1 MADDALKRQVT
12 KAHFDL
18 LKNFGRSAVQQN
30 LADKDKD
37 TLWRLS
43 CQTARIA
50 HVPLDTVVLV
60 WKDFIGGESS
70 RSGLAINGDID
81 PNYTTLGVT
90 FDRLLVATHT
100 TTTRALLER
109 VLKIWRRGFSSDE
122 DFMESVRGISAASLQ
137 PPKKKGAKK

>member
-1 MADDALKRQVT
+1 VADDLKRLVT

-30 LADKDKD
+30 LADKDKE

-43 CQTARIA
+43 CQTARIV
-50 HVPLDTVVLV
+50 HVPLDTVILV

-70 RSGLAINGDID
+70 RSSIAINGDID
-81 PNYTTLGVT
+81 PNYTTIGVT

-122 DFMESVRGISAASLQ
+122 DFMESVRTISAASLQ
-137 PPKKKGAKK
+137 PPKKKGVKK

>member
-1 MADDALKRQVT
+1 MADDKLKVT

-30 LADKDKD
+30 LSDKDKE

-50 HVPLDTVVLV
+50 YVPLETAVSV

-70 RSGLAINGDID
+70 RSSLAINGDID

-122 DFMESVRGISAASLQ
+122 DFMESVRSISSSSLQ